1 MVAPKKAPTPKKA
14 AGGEDLLAA
23 IDAVEVVNSPV
34 MGAKFPKAYTGKLL
48 MLRKA
53 LKKGPRHG

>member
-1 MVAPKKAPTPKKA
+1 MTKKAAAPKKVKPVGDVT
-14 AGGEDLLAA
+14 E
-23 IDAVEVVNSPV
+23 PV

>member
-1 MVAPKKAPTPKKA
+1 MATPKKA
-14 AGGEDLLAA
+14 ATPRKATKKVPQRDALLAA
-23 IDAVEVVNSPV
+23 ADSPV